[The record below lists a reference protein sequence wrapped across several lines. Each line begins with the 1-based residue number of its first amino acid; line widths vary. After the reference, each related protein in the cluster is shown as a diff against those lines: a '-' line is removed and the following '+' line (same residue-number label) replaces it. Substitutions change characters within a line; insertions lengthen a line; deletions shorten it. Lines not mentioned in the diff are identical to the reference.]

1 MSKDSKE
8 EKVNMA
14 SALQTVTNITGKIV
28 PTSKGIIQNVITG
41 IGADTTMRLMDNIVG
56 SPVQRIFSFN
66 LPILGNIGPIDFL
79 NYIAHSGGFKISRK
93 GLIAVAAAK
102 VASGALSSIGPI
114 QLPQSVVM
122 AQSTPTQ
129 PSAVGSAGGLP
140 I

>member
-14 SALQTVTNITGKIV
+14 SALSTVTNFTGKIV
-28 PTSKGIIQNVITG
+28 PTSKGIVQNFVTG
-41 IGADTTMRLMDNIVG
+41 VGADQTMRLIDNVVG
-56 SPVQRIFSFN
+56 SPVQKIFSFN
-66 LPILGNIGPIDFL
+66 LPVIGNVGPIDFL
-79 NYIAHSGGFKISRK
+79 NYVAHAGGFKISKK

-102 VASGALSSIGPI
+102 IASGVLPSIGPI
-114 QLPQSVVM
+114 MLPSVTQ

-129 PSAVGSAGGLP
+129 PSPVGSSGGLP

>member
-1 MSKDSKE
+1 
-8 EKVNMA
+8 MA

-28 PTSKGIIQNVITG
+28 PTSKGIIQNVVTG

-56 SPVQRIFSFN
+56 APVQRIFSFN
-66 LPILGNIGPIDFL
+66 LPIIGSIGPIDLL
-79 NYIAHSGGFKISRK
+79 NYVAHAGGLKISRK
-93 GLIAVAAAK
+93 GLIAVAASK

-114 QLPQSVVM
+114 MLPSVTQ

-129 PSAVGSAGGLP
+129 PSPVGSSGGLP

>member
-1 MSKDSKE
+1 
-8 EKVNMA
+8 MA

-93 GLIAVAAAK
+93 GLIAVAASK